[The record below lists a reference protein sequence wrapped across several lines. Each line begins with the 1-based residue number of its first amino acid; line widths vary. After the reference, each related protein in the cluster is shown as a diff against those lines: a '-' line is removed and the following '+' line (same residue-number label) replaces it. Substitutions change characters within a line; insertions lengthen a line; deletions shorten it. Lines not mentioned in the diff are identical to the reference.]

1 MQGAVKLIIEPVF
14 ESDFQEGSYGYRPK
28 RTAHQAIERVAE
40 AVVKEKTRVIDLD
53 LRAYFD
59 TVKHHILLD
68 KVAKRIADDKIMRLL
83 NQMLKAGGKKVFLK
97 VE

>member
-1 MQGAVKLIIEPVF
+1 MDTGQ
-14 ESDFQEGSYGYRPK
+14 K

-53 LRAYFD
+53 LKSYFD

-68 KVAKRIADDKIMRLL
+68 KVAKRIADDKIMSLL
-83 NQMLKAGGKKVFLK
+83 KQMLKAGGRKVYLK
-97 VE
+97 EE